1 MDLSIN
7 RKNRYLTSNSMI
19 GVYTRTDKQRSKNSV
34 HKRLTWLDI
43 AKGIGI
49 LAVICGHNMP
59 DYILNVQ
66 ANRYWYDFIYWW
78 HMPLFFLIGGF
89 FLKPINLLDLKT
101 VTTFL
106 KKRVRPLLS
115 SYFLAGLLLIIA
127 YMLIH
132 KTSVTYSLTYLL
144 KLLYGGKT
152 LSDYTTV
159 FWYPETY
166 LLGVM
171 GTTIIISAIRLK
183 PIQLIIAGSFVY
195 WSTSYQQLT
204 NFKAFGVVTAPWD
217 MDVAVLVMAYMLIG
231 YNLFYFGKQYLTK
244 WYIFL
249 PALLT
254 VSWLFLQLKNQKLSF
269 SLFMR
274 SHQFSGAYQHL
285 SVGHNELALMVGI
298 IPVLCCL
305 VIFGVSQIVA
315 YSLEATRSVAKIGLF
330 PVRLIA
336 RILSVAG
343 NHTLIMM
350 YMHKMILDLLDVSH
364 VTDSYWLQVLIAAT
378 IPLIIGVFFKQYQLA
393 RLVNSKLSNN
403 RFNIAGLQFIFSS
416 QNF

>member
-1 MDLSIN
+1 MDLSIG
-7 RKNRYLTSNSMI
+7 RKNQYLTENSMV
-19 GVYTRTDKQRSKNSV
+19 GTHVRTNQQPSKDMKYQR
-34 HKRLTWLDI
+34 LIWLDI
-43 AKGIGI
+43 AKEIGI

-89 FLKPINLLDLKT
+89 FLKPINLLEFKN

-132 KTSVTYSLTYLL
+132 KTSVTYGLTYLL

-171 GTTIIISAIRLK
+171 GTTLIISTIRLK
-183 PIQLIIAGSFVY
+183 PIQLLIACSFVY
-195 WSTSYQQLT
+195 WSTSYKQLT
-204 NFKAFGVVTAPWD
+204 NFKAFDVVTAPWD
-217 MDVAVLVMAYMLIG
+217 MDVAVLVIAYMLIG
-231 YNLFYFGKQYLTK
+231 YNLFYFGKHYLTK
-244 WYIFL
+244 WYVFL

-254 VSWLFLQLKNQKLSF
+254 VSWLFLQLKNQELSF

-305 VIFGVSQIVA
+305 VIFGMSQIVA
-315 YSLEATRSVAKIGLF
+315 YPLKVTHSVVKIGLF
-330 PVRLIA
+330 PVRLVA
-336 RILSVAG
+336 RTLLIAG
-343 NHTLIMM
+343 NHTLIIM
-350 YMHKMILDLLDVSH
+350 YMHKMILDILDINH
-364 VTDSYWLQVLIAAT
+364 VTNSFWLQVFIAALV
-378 IPLIIGVFFKQYQLA
+378 PLIIGVFFKQY
-393 RLVNSKLSNN
+393 RLFKLGHLSN
-403 RFNIAGLQFIFSS
+403 IFVK
-416 QNF
+416 QPV

>member
-1 MDLSIN
+1 MDLSIS
-7 RKNRYLTSNSMI
+7 RKNQYLTEDSMI
-19 GVYTRTDKQRSKNSV
+19 GTDVRTGKHLPKKV
-34 HKRLTWLDI
+34 THKRLTWLDI

-89 FLKPINLLDLKT
+89 FLKPINFLDIKK
-101 VTTFL
+101 VTLFL
-106 KKRVRPLLS
+106 KKRVAPLLS
-115 SYFLAGLLLIIA
+115 SYFLAGLLLIGA
-127 YMLIH
+127 YMLVH

-144 KLLYGGKT
+144 KLCYGGKT

-166 LLGVM
+166 LLGVI
-171 GTTIIISAIRLK
+171 GTTFVISVVRLK
-183 PIQLIIAGSFVY
+183 TVQLLIAGSFVY
-195 WSTSYQQLT
+195 WSTSYTQVT
-204 NFKAFGVVTAPWD
+204 HFKAFGVVTAPWD

-231 YNLFYFGKQYLTK
+231 YNIFYFGKRYLTK
-244 WYIFL
+244 WYVFL

-254 VSWLFLQLKNQKLSF
+254 VSWLFFQLKSQKLSF

-274 SHQFSGAYQHL
+274 SHQISGAYQHL
-285 SVGHNELALMVGI
+285 SVSHAELALMVGI

-305 VIFGVSQIVA
+305 VIFGLSQFIA
-315 YSLEATRSVAKIGLF
+315 YPLEVTQLVVKRALF
-330 PVRLIA
+330 PVRWIA
-336 RILSVAG
+336 RILSLAG

-350 YMHKMILDLLDVSH
+350 YLHKMILDLLSINH
-364 VTDSYWLQVLIAAT
+364 VTDSFWLQVFIAAS
-378 IPLIIGVFFKQYQLA
+378 IPLIIGIFFKQYRLFQTGKVRHSHLSE
-393 RLVNSKLSNN
+393 RLVK
-403 RFNIAGLQFIFSS
+403 QPV
-416 QNF
+416 